1 MNPIVRDALAKIDD
15 PVRRLGLWES
25 YEERCGIKEFEALMP
40 REQAEREALSELQAR
55 VSALGKVVMEQKEL
69 F

>member
-1 MNPIVRDALAKIDD
+1 
-15 PVRRLGLWES
+15 
-25 YEERCGIKEFEALMP
+25 MP